1 MEESRGIAKEDGS
14 VRRRLKV
21 LMLESGG
28 WGGIHYYAHA
38 LGNALAEQPV
48 ELALLTNEQYELED
62 QPVRFRLLRRLRR
75 ENYLLTLVKIAC
87 LLREEQPDILHVQSL
102 ISQRKDL
109 LLLHLCR
116 VLGVRLVLTVHNILP
131 HEVRRF
137 ERELYFRYY
146 RTVDG
151 LILHSE
157 RNRRRL
163 LELLPDLN
171 SERVYHIPH
180 GNYAHFRDFEL
191 DRREARVRLG
201 LPEEGRM
208 VLFFGAIRPY
218 KGLDLFLQLVKP
230 VRAARPEAFFAV
242 AGNVLRGEQEEY
254 EKQIAE
260 LGLREEDLQTRFAY
274 LTNEEA
280 IAYVCAAD
288 LVVLPYREIYQSGV
302 LLFAFSFGRP
312 VLATRVGSFP
322 ETVEEG
328 ENGWLV
334 EREDVLGMEGELI
347 RILGTP
353 DELEKAGRRARQI
366 ADEKYGWEEIAK
378 RTVRVYA
385 DVVEDR

>member
-1 MEESRGIAKEDGS
+1 MADRDEKSGED
-14 VRRRLKV
+14 RHLKV

-38 LGNALAEQPV
+38 LGNGLAEQPV
-48 ELALLTNEQYELED
+48 ELALLTNEQYELEA
-62 QPVRFRLLRRLRR
+62 QPIRFRLLRLLRP
-75 ENYLLTLVKIAC
+75 ENYLLTLFKIAR
-87 LLREEQPDILHVQSL
+87 LLRRERPDILHVQSL

-116 VLGVRLVLTVHNILP
+116 ALGVRLVLTVHNILP

-137 ERELYFRYY
+137 ERGLYFRYY

-163 LELLPDLN
+163 LELLPGLDPG
-171 SERVYHIPH
+171 RVYHIPH
-180 GNYAHFRDFEL
+180 GNYAHFGEL
-191 DRREARVRLG
+191 ELEQREARVRLG
-201 LPEEGRM
+201 LPVEGRM

-218 KGLDLFLQLVKP
+218 KGLDLFLRLVKP

-242 AGNVLRGEQEEY
+242 AGNVLRGEQDDY
-254 EKQIAE
+254 EKQIAR
-260 LGLREEDLQTRFAY
+260 LGLGEEDLQARFAY

-322 ETVEEG
+322 ETVQEG

-334 EREDVLGMEGELI
+334 EPEDVAGMEGELI
-347 RILGTP
+347 RILGDT
-353 DELEKAGRRARQI
+353 DGLRQAGRRARRI
-366 ADEKYGWEEIAK
+366 AAEEYGWGGIAE
-378 RTVRVYA
+378 RTVQVYA
-385 DVVEDR
+385 DVAGDR

>member
-1 MEESRGIAKEDGS
+1 VERDDNLKIPGP
-14 VRRRLKV
+14 RLKV

-38 LGNALAEQPV
+38 LGNGLALQAV
-48 ELALLTNEQYELED
+48 ELTLLTNEQYELEE
-62 QPVRFRLLRRLRR
+62 QPVGFRLLRTLRR
-75 ENYLLTLVKIAC
+75 ENYLLTLIKIAR
-87 LLREEQPDILHVQSL
+87 LLWRERPDVLHVQSL

-109 LLLHLCR
+109 LLLHLCWA
-116 VLGVRLVLTVHNILP
+116 LGVRLVLTVHNILP

-146 RTVDG
+146 RMVDG

-157 RNRRRL
+157 RNCRRL
-163 LELLPDLN
+163 LEMLPDLN
-171 SERVYHIPH
+171 PERVYHIPH
-180 GNYAHFRDFEL
+180 GNYAHFGDLEL
-191 DRREARVRLG
+191 EQREARVRLG
-201 LPEEGRM
+201 LPLEGRM
-208 VLFFGAIRPY
+208 VLFFGMIRPY

-230 VRAARPEAFFAV
+230 VRAIHPEVFFAV
-242 AGNVLRGEQEEY
+242 AGNVMRGEREEY
-254 EKQIAE
+254 EEQIAD
-260 LGLREEDLQTRFAY
+260 LGLSEEDLQVRFAY
-274 LTNEEA
+274 LTNDEA

-334 EREDVLGMEGELI
+334 ESEDVPGMERELV
-347 RILGTP
+347 RILGEP

-366 ADEKYGWEEIAK
+366 ADEKYGWEGIAEQ
-378 RTVRVYA
+378 TVQVYA
-385 DVVEDR
+385 DLMGEGKTE